1 MPQSKQYY
9 DPHGGVAMLR
19 NWIDTLKEKTGRD
32 LDEWTALI
40 KSKGPADIKSR
51 RAWLKETYNLGTNS
65 AGWLADHASG
75 KPGIE
80 EADAE
85 GYLANAV
92 AYVDAMFSGSKGA
105 LRPLYDKLYEL
116 ARSIGDDIRICP
128 GKTAVAIYRTHVIA
142 QIKATTRTR
151 IDLGLALKDTPAKG
165 RLIDTGGLAK
175 KDRITH
181 RIEITRLADIDDY
194 VEKWLRQAY
203 ALDGIDN

>member
-1 MPQSKQYY
+1 MPKSKQYY

-32 LDEWTALI
+32 LDEWTAFVNA
-40 KSKGPADIKSR
+40 KGPADNKAR
-51 RAWLKETYNLGTNS
+51 RAWLKEKHGLGTNA

-75 KPGIE
+75 KAGLE

-92 AYVDAMFSGSKGA
+92 AYVDAMFSGSKAA
-105 LRPLYDKLYEL
+105 LRPLYDRLYDL
-116 ARSIGDDIRICP
+116 ARSIGSDIRICP
-128 GKTAVAIYRTHVIA
+128 GKTAVPIYRTHVIA

-151 IDLGLALKDTPAKG
+151 VDFGLALKDTPANG

-181 RIEITRLADIDDY
+181 RIAITNPDDIDAY
-194 VEKWLRQAY
+194 VEKWLRRAY
-203 ALDGIDN
+203 ELDGN